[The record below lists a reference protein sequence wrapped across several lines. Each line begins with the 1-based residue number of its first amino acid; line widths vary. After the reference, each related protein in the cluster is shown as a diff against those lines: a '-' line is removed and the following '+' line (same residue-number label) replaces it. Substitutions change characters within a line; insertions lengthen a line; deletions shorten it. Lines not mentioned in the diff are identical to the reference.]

1 MIVFD
6 VWADWC
12 APCKKFAPVFEKVA
26 EEFQDVKFVKIEAD
40 HNPEFL
46 QEYSIN
52 SIPTILV
59 TDDFGNVIFQHVG
72 ILSESN
78 FRNVVSAYFLQN
90 HK

>member
-12 APCKKFAPVFEKVA
+12 APCKRFAPVFEKVA
-26 EEFQDVKFVKIEAD
+26 EEFPDVKFVKIEAD
-40 HNPEFL
+40 VNPEFL
-46 QEYSIN
+46 QRYSIN

-59 TDDFGNVIFQHVG
+59 TDDFGNAIFQHVG
-72 ILSESN
+72 ILSEPN
-78 FRNVVSAYFLQN
+78 FRSVVSVYFLQS